1 MNKLK
6 FTKAVAT
13 GNDFIIVENQNFTS
27 RKLRQL
33 AIRLCRHK
41 YGIGGDG
48 LLVAE
53 KSEIADLK
61 MRIFNPD
68 GTEAEMCGNGIRCFI
83 LWGHRNNFISS
94 KCKIETMA
102 GIIPGKIL
110 KTGRVKVELRAEFS
124 ISPEIKIRYKGKN
137 IKGYFIDTGVPH
149 YVIITDKLQKENVEK
164 IGRFI
169 RFHRYFTP
177 RGTNVDF
184 VQFKD
189 NNLFVRTYERGVEEE
204 TLACGTGCVASVLV
218 WGIKAGYRKGKF
230 IVFPKSG
237 ERLKIE
243 YRYGKDGFEKVTLEG
258 KADIVYEGYVYI

>member
-169 RFHRYFTP
+169 RFH
-177 RGTNVDF
+177 
-184 VQFKD
+184 
-189 NNLFVRTYERGVEEE
+189 
-204 TLACGTGCVASVLV
+204 
-218 WGIKAGYRKGKF
+218 
-230 IVFPKSG
+230 
-237 ERLKIE
+237 
-243 YRYGKDGFEKVTLEG
+243 
-258 KADIVYEGYVYI
+258 